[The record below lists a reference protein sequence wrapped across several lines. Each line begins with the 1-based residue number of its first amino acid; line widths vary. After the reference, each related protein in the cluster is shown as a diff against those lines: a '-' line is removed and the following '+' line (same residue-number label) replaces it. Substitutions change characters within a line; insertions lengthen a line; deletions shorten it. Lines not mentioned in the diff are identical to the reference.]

1 MPDLPQQSL
10 YRPEFEHDACGVGFI
25 ARTTGRAGHDIV
37 QMALEAVAK
46 MKHRSGID
54 ADGQSGDGAGLLTQ
68 VPHRL
73 LAAEMADLPEPGD
86 YGLGML
92 FLPNG
97 DQGSEVR
104 GQRSGVRGQGLEEA
118 IGLVEMTLTQLMNF
132 QPPTPDPHPLFTWR
146 DVPINRAALGPTAR
160 RTCPQIKQLMIRR
173 PADLERGPAFERFL
187 YTVRKRLEAA
197 ARQARLADFYVASLS
212 ANAVVYKGL
221 MLSPYLADFYLDLAN
236 PFYETALATLHTR
249 YSTNT
254 TSNWQRA
261 QPFRLIAHNGEINT
275 LQGNVNWMRARE
287 SMLASPFCPDALAD
301 LRPIIGPS
309 GSDSAML
316 DNVLE
321 LLLHTGRDL
330 HHSMAMLAP
339 EAWENLLDLDPDR
352 QAFYRYHAALMEPWD
367 GPAAVVFS
375 DGRAVGA
382 TLDRNGLRPMR
393 YLTTSTDLVIAT
405 SEAGVVSLD
414 EGTILSKG
422 KLGPGQMILVDVDR
436 QLFLTNDQ
444 VKNELARRLPYR
456 DWVEGFK
463 PLPTETRPAYFSLE
477 PVQQRPLPPK
487 VNTTPQWLARLQAA
501 FGYTHEELIVIVR
514 PMADEGKEPTGSMGD
529 DTPLAV
535 MSPGARPLFH
545 YFKQRFAQVT
555 NPPIDP
561 LRETFV
567 MSLTI
572 RLGAHPNLL
581 EESAQHAH
589 LVELASPVLSDAD
602 LVALKGLGDP
612 RFQTQTIAM
621 RYPVA
626 QGKAGLRRALDRLG
640 KMAEDAIAQGK
651 TILIL
656 SDLGV
661 NGQYAPIPSLL
672 AVGAVHHHLVRH
684 GKRMQVSL
692 VVESGEVREVHHLA
706 CLIGYGAN
714 AVNPYLA
721 LASVEDLATA
731 GKIKLEVNE
740 ARLSFVRAL
749 EAGLLKIMS
758 KMGISTV
765 DSYCGAQIFEAVG
778 LSQALVDEF
787 FSGTVSRLGGIGLEE
802 IATETQRWHQA
813 GFANPQRPEIQSPGF
828 YKYKRDGEIHA
839 YDPLIV
845 KALQTAVRMERVL
858 SPAASEDLTIVN
870 TLVGTGNQL
879 SEVNGHKSITQGNG
893 RPVNSRVSALAKATT
908 NGVDPLSAQQAT
920 NYELQTTDP
929 DQRSIINERRTAV
942 SGRRSFVGAN
952 FAAGYRAYQEFV
964 KLVQQRPVIDPRHMF
979 DFVSTGRPRLD
990 LAEVE
995 PLEAIF
1001 ARFSTAAMS
1010 HGALSSEAHET
1021 LAVALNRLGA
1031 MSNSGEGGSAPE
1043 RFGTE
1048 KNDRIKQVAS
1058 GRFGVSPTYLMASD
1072 ELQIKMAQ
1080 GAKPGEGGQLPG
1092 SKVTAEIAA
1101 IRHTT
1106 SGTTLISPPSHHDI
1120 YSIEDL
1126 AQLIYDLKQVNPA
1139 AAVSVKLVAEAGVG
1153 TVAAGVAK
1161 GGADVVHIAGHAGG
1175 TGAAAWSSIKCVGLP
1190 WEVGLAETQQT
1201 LVLNNLRDR
1210 VRLRT
1215 DGGLQTG
1222 RDVVI
1227 AAILG
1232 ADEFSFGTA
1241 ALVAE
1246 GCLLARTCHS
1256 NTCPVGVATQD
1267 PKLRAKFAGTPE
1279 HVMAYLHFVAQEVRE
1294 ILAGLGFRSLAEIIG
1309 RTELLHQIPTGS
1321 AMADTLDVSPLLIRM
1336 GQGSGVRGQGLESRL
1351 LTPDFRPPTP
1361 TLVAVS
1367 QLNNL
1372 LLSQAQP
1379 ALEREEPVQLT
1390 LPINNTD
1397 RTVGATLS
1405 GAIAQCYGERGLPD
1419 GTIQVTFLGSA
1430 GQSFGAFN
1438 APGVNLTL
1446 IGEANDYVGKGMGGG
1461 QIVVRPSL
1469 KSQLAAGDHVIMG
1482 NTVLY
1487 GATGGSMFVAGQAG
1501 ERFAVRNS
1509 GAVAVVE
1516 GVGDHGCEYMT
1527 GGVVVVLGRTGYNFG
1542 AGMSGGL
1549 AFVLDEGHHLSRR
1562 LNPDMVQMIR
1572 ITNDQD
1578 AALLKLLI
1586 TRHVRLTG
1594 SARGQAILDNWSTRL
1609 ALFWK
1614 VAPKGTVGSTGKRP
1628 DLLSLPMMA
1637 ELSLHVAA

>member
-1 MPDLPQQSL
+1 MPNSSQPSL
-10 YRPEFEHDACGVGFI
+10 YRPQFEHDACGVGFI

-37 QMALEAVAK
+37 QMALEAVGK

-68 VPHRL
+68 IPHRL
-73 LAAEMADLPEPGD
+73 LAGDVADLPEPGD

-92 FLPNG
+92 FLS
-97 DQGSEVR
+97 D
-104 GQRSGVRGQGLEEA
+104 RGQGSGDKGQGLGKAVE
-118 IGLVEMTLTQLMNF
+118 LVETTLAQLVNF
-132 QPPTPDPHPLFTWR
+132 QPPTPNPRPPWLWR
-146 DVPINRAALGPTAR
+146 DVPVNLAALGPTAR
-160 RTCPQIKQLMIRR
+160 CTCPQIKQIIVRR
-173 PADLERGPAFERFL
+173 PVHVEGDTAFECFL
-187 YTVRKRLEAA
+187 YTARKRLEAT
-197 ARQARLADFYVASLS
+197 ARQAGLDDFYIASLS
-212 ANAVVYKGL
+212 ANTVVYKGL

-236 PFYETALATLHTR
+236 PLYETALAMLHTR

-261 QPFRLIAHNGEINT
+261 QPFRLVAHNGEINT
-275 LQGNVNWMRARE
+275 LQGNVNWMCARE
-287 SMLASPFCPDALAD
+287 STLASSFWPDGLD
-301 LRPIIGPS
+301 NLRPIIDPS

-321 LLLHTGRDL
+321 LLLHAGRDI

-375 DGRAVGA
+375 DGRRIGV
-382 TLDRNGLRPMR
+382 TLDRNGLRPIR

-405 SEAGVVSLD
+405 SEAGVVNLD
-414 EGTILSKG
+414 EGTIMTKG
-422 KLGPGQMILVDVDR
+422 KLGPGQMILVDLDR

-444 VKNELARRLPYR
+444 VKNELARRKPYGE
-456 DWVEGFK
+456 WAAGFK

-477 PVQQRPLPPK
+477 PVRRRPLLPK
-487 VNTTPQWLARLQAA
+487 VNTTPQWLARSQAA

-535 MSPGARPLFH
+535 MSGRARPLFH

-581 EESAQHAH
+581 EESPQHAH

-612 RFQTQTIAM
+612 RFAHQTIAM

-626 QGKAGLRRALDRLG
+626 QGAEGLRRALNRLG
-640 KMAEDAIAQGK
+640 KMAEDAINQGK
-651 TILIL
+651 TIIIL
-656 SDLGV
+656 SDLGI
-661 NGQYAPIPSLL
+661 NEQYAPIPSLL
-672 AVGAVHHHLVRH
+672 AVGAVHHHLVRR

-721 LASVEDLATA
+721 LATVEDLVTA

-740 ARLSFVRAL
+740 AKLNFVRAL

-778 LSQALVDEF
+778 LGQELVDEF
-787 FSGTVSRLGGIGLEE
+787 FTGTVSRLGGIGLKE
-802 IATETQRWHQA
+802 IAAEMERWHQA
-813 GFANPQRPEIQSPGF
+813 GFADPQRPEIQSYGF

-839 YDPLIV
+839 YDPAIV
-845 KALQTAVRMERVL
+845 KALQNAVRMEGVL
-858 SPAASEDLTIVN
+858 NSEASRPE
-870 TLVGTGNQL
+870 VGVGSQEL
-879 SEVNGHKSITQGNG
+879 A
-893 RPVNSRVSALAKATT
+893 VS
-908 NGVDPLSAQQAT
+908 N
-920 NYELQTTDP
+920 
-929 DQRSIINERRTAV
+929 QRSIIAHQQHGSNGHYKGDKHRGNNGQLKTDGEQWSTVNSQLSMINERRSAV
-942 SGRRSFVGAN
+942 NGQRSFVGEN
-952 FAAGYRAYQEFV
+952 FTAGYQAYLEFV
-964 KLVQQRPVIDPRHMF
+964 ELVRQRAEIYPRHMF
-979 DFVSTGRPRLD
+979 DFVLSGRPKLD

-1031 MSNSGEGGSAPE
+1031 MSNSGEGGSAQE
-1043 RFGTE
+1043 RFSTE

-1101 IRHTT
+1101 IRHTNA
-1106 SGTTLISPPSHHDI
+1106 GTTLISPPPHHDI

-1139 AAVSVKLVAEAGVG
+1139 AVVSVKLVAEAGVG
-1153 TVAAGVAK
+1153 TVAAGVIK

-1201 LVLNNLRDR
+1201 LMLNHLRER
-1210 VRLRT
+1210 MRLRT

-1246 GCLLARTCHS
+1246 GCLLARACHS

-1279 HVMAYLHFVAQEVRE
+1279 HVMAYLHFVAHEVRE
-1294 ILAGLGFRSLAEIIG
+1294 ILAEVGFRSLAEIIG

-1321 AMADTLDVSPLLIRM
+1321 AMADVLDMSPLLVQVDRRP
-1336 GQGSGVRGQGLESRL
+1336 GASGQGLEGSL
-1351 LTPDFRPPTP
+1351 PTPNPRPPTSS
-1361 TLVAVS
+1361 LVAVGELN
-1367 QLNNL
+1367 QLL
-1372 LLSQAQP
+1372 VTQAQA
-1379 ALEREEPVQLT
+1379 ALERAEPVQLT

-1397 RTVGATLS
+1397 RTVGATLA
-1405 GAIAQCYGERGLPD
+1405 GAIAQRYGERGLPD
-1419 GTIQVTFLGSA
+1419 GTIQITFLGSA

-1461 QIVVRPSL
+1461 QVVVRPSL

-1487 GATGGSMFVAGQAG
+1487 GATGGSMFVVGQAG

-1549 AFVLDEGHHLSRR
+1549 AFILDEGHYLGRR
-1562 LNPDMVQMIR
+1562 LNSDMVQMVR
-1572 ITNDQD
+1572 VTNEQD
-1578 AALLKLLI
+1578 VALLKHLI

-1609 ALFWK
+1609 GLFWK
-1614 VAPKGTVGSTGKRP
+1614 VAPKGTIGSTGQRP

>member
-1 MPDLPQQSL
+1 MPDPYQQTL
-10 YRPEFEHDACGVGFI
+10 YHPEFEHDACGVGFI

-37 QMALEAVAK
+37 QMALQAVGA

-54 ADGQSGDGAGLLTQ
+54 ADGRSGDGAGVMTQ
-68 VPHRL
+68 IPHRL
-73 LAAEMADLPEPGD
+73 LSAEIADLPQPGD
-86 YGLGML
+86 YALGML
-92 FLPNG
+92 FLPRPETG
-97 DQGSEVR
+97 DR
-104 GQRSGVRGQGLEEA
+104 GPETDRA
-118 IGLVEMTLTQLMNF
+118 IELVETTFNQLLETENRKSEIGNRKSKI
-132 QPPTPDPHPLFTWR
+132 LWR
-146 DVPINRAALGPTAR
+146 SVPVNSAALGPTAQR
-160 RTCPQIKQLMIRR
+160 SCPQIKQVIIPR
-173 PADLERGPAFERFL
+173 PAEIERGLAFERFL
-187 YTVRKRLEAA
+187 YTARKRLEAA
-197 ARQARLADFYVASLS
+197 ARQAGLADFYVVSLS
-212 ANAVVYKGL
+212 ATTVVYKGL

-236 PFYETALATLHTR
+236 PLYETALATLHTR

-261 QPFRLIAHNGEINT
+261 QPFRLVAHNGEINT
-275 LQGNVNWMRARE
+275 IQGNVNWMRARE
-287 SMLASPFCPDALAD
+287 SMLDSPFWPGHLDD
-301 LRPIIGPS
+301 LRPVIDPA

-321 LLLHTGRDL
+321 LLVHAGRDI

-339 EAWENLLDLDPDR
+339 EAWENLVDLDPDR

-375 DGRAVGA
+375 DGRRVGA

-393 YLTTSTDLVIAT
+393 YLTTNTDLVIAT
-405 SEAGVVSLD
+405 SEAGVVTVD
-414 EGTILSKG
+414 EGTIVTKG
-422 KLGPGQMILVDVDR
+422 KLGPGQMILVDLER

-444 VKNELARRLPYR
+444 VKNELARRLPYGE
-456 DWVEGFK
+456 WVEGLK
-463 PLPTETRPAYFSLE
+463 PVPTETRPAYFSLE
-477 PVQQRPLPPK
+477 PAASRPLPPK
-487 VNTTPQWLARLQAA
+487 VNTTHQWLARLQAA
-501 FGYTHEELIVIVR
+501 FGYTHEELIVLVR

-535 MSPGARPLFH
+535 MSPRARPLFH

-581 EESAQHAH
+581 EETPKHAH

-602 LVALKGLGDP
+602 LVALKSLGDP
-612 RFQTQTIAM
+612 RFAHHTIAM

-626 QGKAGLRRALDRLG
+626 QRADGLRRALDRLG
-640 KMAEDAIAQGK
+640 KMAEDAIDAGK

-656 SDLGV
+656 SDLGI
-661 NGQYAPIPSLL
+661 NEQYAPIPSLL
-672 AVGAVHHHLVRH
+672 AVGAVHHHLVRR

-692 VVESGEVREVHHLA
+692 VVESGEAREVHHLA

-721 LASVEDLATA
+721 LASVEDLVTA
-731 GKIKLEVNE
+731 GKVKLEVAE
-740 ARLSFVRAL
+740 AKLNFVRAL

-778 LSQALVDEF
+778 LGQPLIDEF
-787 FSGTVSRLGGIGLEE
+787 FTGTVSRLGGIGLPE
-802 IATETQRWHQA
+802 IAAEVQRWHRA
-813 GFANPQRPEIQSPGF
+813 GFADPQRPEIQSPGF
-828 YKYKRDGEIHA
+828 YKYKREGETHA
-839 YDPLIV
+839 YDPAIV
-845 KALQTAVRMERVL
+845 KALQTAVRMEGVL
-858 SPAASEDLTIVN
+858 SGEASEQRPVIS
-870 TLVGTGNQL
+870 NQMSVAGSQRSVASSQI
-879 SEVNGHKSITQGNG
+879 SEVNGHHYVNGTANGQLITHNG
-893 RPVNSRVSALAKATT
+893 HP
-908 NGVDPLSAQQAT
+908 
-920 NYELQTTDP
+920 
-929 DQRSIINERRTAV
+929 RSSV
-942 SGRRSFVGAN
+942 PGLRSFLGPN

-964 KLVQQRPVIDPRHMF
+964 QLTRQRPAIDPRHMF

-995 PLEAIF
+995 PLEALF
-1001 ARFSTAAMS
+1001 VRFSTGAMS

-1021 LAVALNRLGA
+1021 LAIALNRLGA
-1031 MSNSGEGGSAPE
+1031 MSNSGEGGSAQE

-1058 GRFGVSPTYLMASD
+1058 GRFGVSPAYLMSSD
-1072 ELQIKMAQ
+1072 ELQIKMGQ

-1106 SGTTLISPPSHHDI
+1106 AGTTLISPPPHHDI

-1126 AQLIYDLKQVNPA
+1126 AQLIYDLKQINPA
-1139 AAVSVKLVAEAGVG
+1139 AKVSVKLVAEAGVG
-1153 TVAAGVAK
+1153 TVAAGVVK

-1190 WEVGLAETQQT
+1190 WEVGLAETHQT
-1201 LVLNNLRDR
+1201 LVLNDLRGR
-1210 VRLRT
+1210 VKLRT

-1232 ADEFSFGTA
+1232 ADEFSFGTVT
-1241 ALVAE
+1241 LVAE
-1246 GCLLARTCHS
+1246 GCLLARACHS

-1279 HVMAYLHFVAQEVRE
+1279 HVMAYLHYVAQEVRE
-1294 ILAGLGFRSLAEIIG
+1294 ILAELGFCRLDEVIG
-1309 RTELLHQIPTGS
+1309 RTELLRQVSTGN
-1321 AMADTLDVSPLLIRM
+1321 AMADTLDLSPLLAKADRRPETGDRG
-1336 GQGSGVRGQGLESRL
+1336 GQIQPSNL
-1351 LTPDFRPPTP
+1351 PTFQPSNLP
-1361 TLVAVS
+1361 TFQPSITALGD
-1367 QLNNL
+1367 LNQL
-1372 LLSQAQP
+1372 LLRQAQP
-1379 ALEREEPVQLT
+1379 ALEIGEPVQLN
-1390 LPINNTD
+1390 LPIDSTD
-1397 RTVGATLS
+1397 RAVGATLA
-1405 GAIAQCYGERGLPD
+1405 GAIAQRCGDRGLPE
-1419 GTIQVTFLGSA
+1419 GTVQVTFLGSA

-1438 APGVNLTL
+1438 APGVHLTL
-1446 IGEANDYVGKGMGGG
+1446 IGEANDYVGKGMAGG

-1469 KSQLAAGDHVIMG
+1469 KSQLAAADHVIMG

-1487 GATGGSMFVAGQAG
+1487 GAIGGSMYVAGQAG

-1549 AFVLDEGHHLSRR
+1549 AFVLDEGHHLGQR
-1562 LNPDMVQMIR
+1562 LNPDMVQLVR
-1572 ITNDQD
+1572 VTNDQD

-1594 SARGQAILDNWSTRL
+1594 SVRGQAILDNWTTRL

-1614 VAPKGTVGSTGKRP
+1614 VAPKGTIGATGK
-1628 DLLSLPMMA
+1628 LLTHLPMME
-1637 ELSLHVAA
+1637 ELSRHVAG

>member
-37 QMALEAVAK
+37 QMALEAVGK

-68 VPHRL
+68 LPHRL
-73 LAAEMADLPEPGD
+73 LAAEVADLPKPGD

-97 DQGSEVR
+97 SQG
-104 GQRSGVRGQGLEEA
+104 SGVRGQGLEKIIEW
-118 IGLVEMTLTQLMNF
+118 VETTFNQIFETVASQSKIENRKSKIE
-132 QPPTPDPHPLFTWR
+132 WR
-146 DVPINRAALGPTAR
+146 DVPINPAALGPTAR
-160 RTCPQIKQLMIRR
+160 RTCPQIKQIIIHR
-173 PADLERGPAFERFL
+173 PAHLERGAAFERFL

-197 ARQARLADFYVASLS
+197 ARQAGLDDFYIVSLS
-212 ANAVVYKGL
+212 AYTVVYKGL

-236 PFYETALATLHTR
+236 PLYETALATLHTR

-261 QPFRLIAHNGEINT
+261 QPFRLVAHNGEINT
-275 LQGNVNWMRARE
+275 LQGNINWMRARE
-287 SMLASPFCPDALAD
+287 SMLASPFWPDALAD
-301 LRPIIGPS
+301 LRPIIDPS

-321 LLLHTGRDL
+321 LLLHAGRDI
-330 HHSMAMLAP
+330 HHSMAMLMP

-367 GPAAVVFS
+367 GPAGVVFS
-375 DGRAVGA
+375 DGRRVGA

-393 YLTTSTDLVIAT
+393 YLTTSTNLVIAT

-414 EGTILSKG
+414 EGTITTKG
-422 KLGPGQMILVDVDR
+422 KLGPGQMILVDVER

-477 PVQQRPLPPK
+477 SVQQRPLPPK

-535 MSPGARPLFH
+535 MSPRARPLFH

-581 EESAQHAH
+581 EETAPHAH

-626 QGKAGLRRALDRLG
+626 QGEAGLRRALNRLG
-640 KMAEDAIAQGK
+640 KMAEDAISQGK

-656 SDLGV
+656 SDLGI
-661 NGQYAPIPSLL
+661 NEQYAPIPSLL
-672 AVGAVHHHLVRH
+672 AVGAVHHHLVRR

-721 LASVEDLATA
+721 LATVDDLVRA

-740 ARLSFVRAL
+740 ARLNFVRAL
-749 EAGLLKIMS
+749 EAGLLKVMS

-765 DSYCGAQIFEAVG
+765 DSYCGAQIFEVVG
-778 LSQALVDEF
+778 LSQALVGEF
-787 FSGTVSRLGGIGLEE
+787 FSGTVSRLGGIGLAA
-802 IATETQRWHQA
+802 IAAETQRWHQA
-813 GFANPQRPEIQSPGF
+813 GFADPQRPDIQSYGF
-828 YKYKRDGEIHA
+828 YKYKRDGETHA

-845 KALQTAVRMERVL
+845 KALQTAVRMEGVL
-858 SPAASEDLTIVN
+858 SPAAREERTIVN
-870 TLVGTGNQL
+870 NELSIMNCQL
-879 SEVNGHKSITQGNG
+879 SESNSHNSIIQGNG
-893 RPVNSRVSALAKATT
+893 RPRNSRVSALAKVTT
-908 NGVDPLSAQQAT
+908 NGTNHVPAQPAT
-920 NYELQTTDP
+920 DCELQTTDY
-929 DQRSIINERRTAV
+929 SHGVIINERRSTA
-942 SGRRSFVGAN
+942 GGQRSFVGAN

-964 KLVQQRPVIDPRHMF
+964 ELVQQRPVIDPRHMF

-1031 MSNSGEGGSAPE
+1031 MSNSGEGGSAQG

-1058 GRFGVSPTYLMASD
+1058 GRFGVSPAYLMASD

-1106 SGTTLISPPSHHDI
+1106 TGTTLISPPPHHDI

-1139 AAVSVKLVAEAGVG
+1139 AVVSVKLVAEAGVG
-1153 TVAAGVAK
+1153 TVAAGVVK

-1222 RDVVI
+1222 RDVI
-1227 AAILG
+1227 MAAILG

-1246 GCLLARTCHS
+1246 GCLLARACHS

-1309 RTELLHQIPTGS
+1309 RTELLHQILTGS
-1321 AMADTLDVSPLLIRM
+1321 AMADTLDMSPLLVRM
-1336 GQGSGVRGQGLESRL
+1336 EEWENGRMEERKNGPEQPSNLPAFQPS
-1351 LTPDFRPPTP
+1351 
-1361 TLVAVS
+1361 LVAVS
-1367 QLNNL
+1367 ELNQL
-1372 LLSQAQP
+1372 LLAQVQP
-1379 ALEREEPVQLT
+1379 ALARAEPVQLT

-1405 GAIAQCYGERGLPD
+1405 GAIVQRYGERGLPD

-1487 GATGGSMFVAGQAG
+1487 GATGGSLFVAGQAG

-1542 AGMSGGL
+1542 AGMGGGL
-1549 AFVLDEGHHLSRR
+1549 AFVLDEGQHLGRR
-1562 LNPDMVQMIR
+1562 LNADMVQMVR
-1572 ITNDQD
+1572 VTNEQD
-1578 AALLKLLI
+1578 VALLKHLI

-1594 SARGQAILDNWSTRL
+1594 SARGQAVLDNWATRL
-1609 ALFWK
+1609 GLFWK
-1614 VAPKGTVGSTGKRP
+1614 VAPKGTVGSTGQRP

>member
-1 MPDLPQQSL
+1 MLDPHQQGL

-37 QMALEAVAK
+37 QMALEAVGK

-68 VPHRL
+68 LPHRL

-92 FLPNG
+92 FLPN
-97 DQGSEVR
+97 R
-104 GQRSGVRGQGLEEA
+104 GKELDKA
-118 IGLVEMTLTQLMNF
+118 IELVETTFNQLFETVVSQSKIENTQRV
-132 QPPTPDPHPLFTWR
+132 HCRKSKIVWR
-146 DVPINRAALGPTAR
+146 DVPINLAALGPTAR
-160 RTCPQIKQLMIRR
+160 RTCPQIKQIIIRR
-173 PADLERGPAFERFL
+173 PAYLERGAAFERFL
-187 YTVRKRLEAA
+187 YTARKRLEAA
-197 ARQARLADFYVASLS
+197 ARQAGPDDFYIVSLS
-212 ANAVVYKGL
+212 ANTVVYKGL

-236 PFYETALATLHTR
+236 PLYETALATLHTR

-261 QPFRLIAHNGEINT
+261 QPFRLVAHNGEINT

-287 SMLASPFCPDALAD
+287 SMVAAPFWPDALAD
-301 LRPIIGPS
+301 LRPIIDPS

-321 LLLHTGRDL
+321 LLLHAGRDI
-330 HHSMAMLAP
+330 HHSMAMLMP

-367 GPAAVVFS
+367 GPASVVFS
-375 DGRAVGA
+375 DGRCVGA

-393 YLTTSTDLVIAT
+393 YLTTSADLVIAT

-414 EGTILSKG
+414 EGTIVTKG
-422 KLGPGQMILVDVDR
+422 KLGPGQMILVDVER

-477 PVQQRPLPPK
+477 PAQQRPLPPK

-535 MSPGARPLFH
+535 MSPRARPLFH

-612 RFQTQTIAM
+612 RFQTQTIAT

-626 QGKAGLRRALDRLG
+626 QGEAGLRRALDRLG

-656 SDLGV
+656 SDLGI
-661 NGQYAPIPSLL
+661 NEQYAPIPSLL
-672 AVGAVHHHLVRH
+672 AVGAVHHYLVRR

-721 LASVEDLATA
+721 LATVEDLVRA

-740 ARLSFVRAL
+740 ARLNFVRAL
-749 EAGLLKIMS
+749 EAGLLKVMS

-778 LSQALVDEF
+778 LSQELVDEF

-802 IATETQRWHQA
+802 IATETQRWYGA
-813 GFANPQRPEIQSPGF
+813 GFADPQRPEIQSYGF
-828 YKYKRDGEIHA
+828 YKYKRDGETHA
-839 YDPLIV
+839 YDPAIV
-845 KALQTAVRMERVL
+845 KALQTAVRMEGVL
-858 SPAASEDLTIVN
+858 SPVAREERTIVN
-870 TLVGTGNQL
+870 NELSIMNCQL
-879 SEVNGHKSITQGNG
+879 SEANSHNSMTQGNG
-893 RPVNSRVSALAKATT
+893 RPVNSRVSALSRVAT
-908 NGVDPLSAQQAT
+908 NGMGHLPAQQAID
-920 NYELQTTDP
+920 YGQ
-929 DQRSIINERRTAV
+929 SAIINERRSTV
-942 SGRRSFVGAN
+942 GGPRSFVGAN

-964 KLVQQRPVIDPRHMF
+964 ELVQQRPVIDPRHMF

-990 LAEVE
+990 LDQVE

-1031 MSNSGEGGSAPE
+1031 MSNSGEGGSAQE

-1106 SGTTLISPPSHHDI
+1106 TGTTLISPPPHHDI

-1153 TVAAGVAK
+1153 TVAAGVVK

-1190 WEVGLAETQQT
+1190 WEVGLADTQQT

-1246 GCLLARTCHS
+1246 GCLLARACHS

-1294 ILAGLGFRSLAEIIG
+1294 ILAGLGFRSLTEIIG
-1309 RTELLHQIPTGS
+1309 RTELLRQIPTGS
-1321 AMADTLDVSPLLIRM
+1321 AMADTLDLSPLLARVEEWKN
-1336 GQGSGVRGQGLESRL
+1336 GSKQSSKLPNFQPSS
-1351 LTPDFRPPTP
+1351 PPTFP
-1361 TLVAVS
+1361 HSLTTVNE
-1367 QLNNL
+1367 LNKL
-1372 LLSQAQP
+1372 LLAQAQP
-1379 ALEREEPVQLT
+1379 ALAGAEPVQLT
-1390 LPINNTD
+1390 LPVNNTD

-1405 GAIAQCYGERGLPD
+1405 GTIAHCYGERGLPD
-1419 GTIQVTFLGSA
+1419 GTVQVTFLGSA

-1469 KSQLAAGDHVIMG
+1469 KSQLAASDHVIMG

-1542 AGMSGGL
+1542 AGMGGGL
-1549 AFVLDEGHHLSRR
+1549 AFVLDEGQHLSRR
-1562 LNPDMVQMIR
+1562 LNADMVQMVR
-1572 ITNDQD
+1572 VTNEQD
-1578 AALLKLLI
+1578 VALLKHLI

-1594 SARGQAILDNWSTRL
+1594 SARGQAVLDNWATRL
-1609 ALFWK
+1609 GLFWK
-1614 VAPKGTVGSTGKRP
+1614 VAPKGTVGSTGQRP